1 MKVLWWASADDGSNH
16 YRMTLPAMAV
26 QWQDHQCKVTTRL
39 TSNDLTECDALV
51 ISRPAKPD
59 AHRVIEMAQNA
70 GKRVI
75 ADLDDNYFEIDD
87 SNTFAHKWWT
97 PKLLD
102 GLAVGLMM
110 ADAVTVPSQELGFA
124 LMGATGGL
132 TEAISIVPNGLH
144 AQYLS
149 FPREYD
155 PETIT
160 LGWAGTQNTAAWL
173 PQIADV
179 VNSTLA
185 KYKNTEFLAVGVNMK
200 ELERAGIK
208 PIPKRVYAVGNINPH
223 DMYMGAVSNFD
234 VWLAPYQDTAFTRAK
249 FPTKA
254 LEAGFLGIPL
264 IASDVLP
271 YREWMG
277 KDGQV
282 GFVVSQDYQWE
293 RAVKELVEKS
303 AIRKQQGENAR
314 AHATPNI
321 MQQLGLDWCK
331 VIEGNP
337 T

>member
-1 MKVLWWASADDGSNH
+1 V
-16 YRMTLPAMAV
+16 V
-26 QWQDHQCKVTTRL
+26 
-39 TSNDLTECDALV
+39 
-51 ISRPAKPD
+51 SRPAKPD
-59 AHRVIEMAQNA
+59 AHRVIEMAQTA
-70 GKRVI
+70 GRRVI

-97 PKLLD
+97 PKLLQGLTD
-102 GLAVGLMM
+102 GLAM
-110 ADAVTVPSQELGFA
+110 ADAVTVPSGGMTTA
-124 LMGATGGL
+124 LDL
-132 TEAISIVPNGLH
+132 AIDDFPDDTVVVIPNGLH

-149 FPREYD
+149 YAREYD

-173 PQIADV
+173 PQIADA
-179 VNSTLA
+179 VNATLQ
-185 KYKNTEFLAVGVNMK
+185 KYKNTEFLAVGVTMK

-208 PIPKRVYAVGNINPH
+208 PIPKRVYGVGNVNPH

-234 VWLAPYQDTAFTRAK
+234 IWLAPYQDTAFTRAK

-282 GFVVSQDYQWE
+282 GFVVSQDYQWQ
-293 RAVKELVEKS
+293 RSIDALVDKPR
-303 AIRKQQGENAR
+303 IRQHQGENAR

-321 MQQLGLDWCK
+321 MQQLGLDWCN